1 MTQRYCG
8 LEQAHIMI
16 VRQYPGH
23 ASQAP
28 LWCIGWTDMRLAPV
42 DITPG
47 TLLDISRKSAPVVL
61 QGRDVLPG
69 IRICYATRKSVGRK
83 HASDAQQQGFSS

>member
-1 MTQRYCG
+1 MAQRYCG
-8 LEQAHIMI
+8 IEQARAMI
-16 VRQYPGH
+16 VRQYLGH
-23 ASQAP
+23 ASQAS
-28 LWCIGWTDMRLAPV
+28 LWRIGWTDMRLAPV

-69 IRICYATRKSVGRK
+69 VRICYATCKSVERK
-83 HASDAQQQGFSS
+83 HASDAQQQGFGG

>member
-8 LEQAHIMI
+8 IEQARAMI
-16 VRQYPGH
+16 VRQYLGH

-28 LWCIGWTDMRLAPV
+28 FWGIGWTNIGLAPV

-47 TLLDISRKSAPVVL
+47 TVLDISRKSVPTL
-61 QGRDVLPG
+61 L
-69 IRICYATRKSVGRK
+69 
-83 HASDAQQQGFSS
+83 